1 MTKQEYM
8 YGLVVDQV
16 GSGVSQVA
24 FCAACRVS
32 LDSFKYWRRKY
43 LREHTEQS
51 SSETAISQHGFV
63 SLHVETMPYLEPM
76 EIIFP
81 NGVKVYPNGWDADTT
96 MRLIQS
102 WRS

>member
-43 LREHTEQS
+43 LREQAKHS
-51 SSETAISQHGFV
+51 SSQAPSRQHGFV
-63 SLHVETMPYLEPM
+63 PLHVETMPYLESV
-76 EIIFP
+76 EILFP